1 VSTAQIQTPAR
12 ASSAPAGLQRQIRE
26 RIAGYD
32 WASVRASLHEQGH
45 ARLSGLLTQA
55 QCDELIALYPIR
67 ERFRS
72 FIDMSPRRF
81 GEGTYRYFDNPLPP
95 LVRTL
100 RTQMYSRLAPVAN
113 AWNGALKKTDTYP
126 PRLTAFLKECHRA
139 GQHRPTPLLLHYDA
153 EGFNCIH
160 QDVYGPVAFPLQLAC
175 LLSASPLDE
184 EPAFTGGEFIIS
196 EQRPRQQTRVEAL
209 SLRRGEGLIFANRYR
224 PVEGTRGWYRATV
237 KHGVSRVRTGERFT
251 LGVIFHDAL

>member
-1 VSTAQIQTPAR
+1 M
-12 ASSAPAGLQRQIRE
+12 
-26 RIAGYD
+26 
-32 WASVRASLHEQGH
+32 SVRASLSAQGH
-45 ARLSGLLTQA
+45 ARLPGLLTPG

-72 FIDMSPRRF
+72 FIDMSPRRY

-100 RTQMYSRLAPVAN
+100 RTQMYLRLAPVAN
-113 AWNGALKKTDTYP
+113 AWNRALNKPNGYP
-126 PRLTAFLKECHRA
+126 PRLTSFLEECHRA
-139 GQHRPTPLLLHYDA
+139 GQHRPTPLLLHYNAD
-153 EGFNCIH
+153 GFNCIH

-175 LLSASPLDE
+175 LLSPSPVDE
-184 EPAFTGGEFIIS
+184 EPAFSGGEFIVS

-209 SLRRGEGLIFANRYR
+209 TLQRGEGLIFANRFR
-224 PVEGTRGWYRATV
+224 PVAGTRGWYRATV
-237 KHGVSRVRTGERFT
+237 KHGVSRVRSGERFT

>member
-1 VSTAQIQTPAR
+1 
-12 ASSAPAGLQRQIRE
+12 
-26 RIAGYD
+26 
-32 WASVRASLHEQGH
+32 
-45 ARLSGLLTQA
+45 
-55 QCDELIALYPIR
+55 
-67 ERFRS
+67 
-72 FIDMSPRRF
+72 MSPRRF

-113 AWNGALKKTDTYP
+113 AWNGALNRRDTYP
-126 PRLTAFLKECHRA
+126 ARLTAFLEECHRA

-237 KHGVSRVRTGERFT
+237 KHGVSRLRDGERFT